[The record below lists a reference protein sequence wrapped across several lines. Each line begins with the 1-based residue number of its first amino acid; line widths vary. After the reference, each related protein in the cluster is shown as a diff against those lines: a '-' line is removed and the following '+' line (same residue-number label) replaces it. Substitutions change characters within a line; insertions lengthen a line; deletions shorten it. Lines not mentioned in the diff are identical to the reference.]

1 MIRQTAA
8 GTPIPG
14 RPTID
19 ALYHIACSR
28 LVLVSRPSGAPAAAA
43 VHAAID
49 MRRFAWVRPL
59 VAAYA
64 SEFSSVAPLFAGDP
78 ASADAWRTT
87 IARVSNAPRDRAR
100 VEPVVSRQ
108 LDQRGAPQEARTAA
122 RRLADPAAVAVLVGQ
137 QAGLFGGPLYVL
149 LKAITAIQMAQR
161 LEREHRVPAVPVF
174 WVDSEDHDWAEVRTA
189 TVLDEQFT
197 PLPVTAHDVPGAGR
211 HPVGSLVLGS
221 DIGAACSHLEQ
232 ALAPSEFTADTLAV
246 IRAWYRPG
254 SGMGAA
260 FAGLLDRLL
269 GPHGLVVFEAGDPG
283 LKPLAGPVFVR
294 ELEHPG
300 RTATLAREAGERM
313 RALGHA
319 PQVEPAEDAVALFYL
334 DSEGRRPIKR
344 RGSDFTIGERTWTA
358 EELQAEAAAHPERF
372 SPNVLLR
379 PIVQD
384 TLFPTVCF
392 VAGPSE
398 LAYQAQLG
406 EVYRAFGVEPPLLQS
421 RASATL
427 IDAAAFRFLERSQVP
442 LEEFHAQD
450 DSALNRLLES
460 LLPPDVERA
469 IVEAG
474 DAASARVRAV
484 AEAIGKIDPTLTGAL
499 DTTELRIRET
509 LGTLQNKIV
518 QAAKRKDETLR
529 RQFGRT
535 RALAFP
541 NGQPQERTLSLPFF
555 LNRYGLQLPDR
566 LLEILPLDTGKHYVL
581 QL

>member
-1 MIRQTAA
+1 
-8 GTPIPG
+8 
-14 RPTID
+14 
-19 ALYHIACSR
+19 
-28 LVLVSRPSGAPAAAA
+28 
-43 VHAAID
+43 
-49 MRRFAWVRPL
+49 MRRFPWIRPL

-64 SEFSSVAPLFAGDP
+64 SDFASVAPLFAGNP
-78 ASADAWRTT
+78 ASSDAWRAT
-87 IARVSNAPRDRAR
+87 IERVSKAPRDRAR
-100 VEPVVSRQ
+100 VEQAVSRQ

-122 RRLADPAAVAVLVGQ
+122 RRLADPSAIAVLVGQ
-137 QAGLFGGPLYVL
+137 QAGLFGGPLYIL
-149 LKAITAIQMAQR
+149 LKAVTAIQMARR
-161 LEREHRVPAVPVF
+161 LEEEHRVPAVPVF

-189 TVLDEQFT
+189 TVLDEHFT

-211 HPVGSLVLGS
+211 HPVASLVLGS
-221 DIGAACSHLEQ
+221 DIGAACSQLEQ
-232 ALAPSEFTADTLAV
+232 TLAPSEFTADTLAV

-269 GPHGLVVFEAGDPG
+269 GPHGLVVYEAADPG

-294 ELEHPG
+294 ELEHAG
-300 RTATLAREAGERM
+300 RTAALAREAGERM
-313 RALGHA
+313 QALGHA
-319 PQVEPAEDAVALFYL
+319 AQVQPTEDSVSLFYL
-334 DSEGRRPIKR
+334 DAEGRRPIRR
-344 RGSDFTIGERTWTA
+344 RGADFTIGDRTWTA
-358 EELQAEAAAHPERF
+358 ADLRAEAVAHPEHF

-398 LAYQAQLG
+398 LAYQAQLS
-406 EVYRAFGVEPPLLQS
+406 EVYRAFGVEQPILQS

-427 IDAAAFRFLERSQVP
+427 VDAAAIRFLDRSQLP
-442 LEEFHAQD
+442 LEAFHAQD
-450 DSALNRLLES
+450 DAALNRLLES
-460 LLPPDVERA
+460 LLPPDVDRA
-469 IVEAG
+469 IAEAG
-474 DAASARVRAV
+474 DAASERVRALAGPV
-484 AEAIGKIDPTLTGAL
+484 ARIDPTLTGAL
-499 DTTELRIRET
+499 ETTELRIRET

-529 RQFGRT
+529 RQFSRT

-541 NGQPQERTLSLPFF
+541 NGHPQERTLSLPFF

-566 LLEILPLDTGKHYVL
+566 LLEILPLDTGKHYVV